1 MKYSELKKIADP
13 MIARIYTD
21 LGFKQAGKGVTNF
34 EKKVSPYCTQIIYY
48 TSSGQ
53 GRDYYNIL
61 PVIWIEQSLPTIVFE
76 RMTGER
82 VADAWIGLN
91 MPHISKK
98 APLEWEFTGDM
109 DFEKLVA
116 DIREKM
122 VKYASPYLDENI
134 DLKKFLNLYLDE
146 KYVNGYYL
154 IPVIYYM
161 IGKPK
166 KGIKYMEENMEK
178 VTTNIES
185 KQISPWI
192 PPTVRYNTFLPIFK
206 DYVRD
211 NPFRMEDYEGNE

>member
-98 APLEWEFTGDM
+98 TPLTWEFTGDM

-122 VKYASPYLDENI
+122 VKYAIPYLDENI